1 MNFFGDLV
9 KTIMMMMMMMMIMM
23 IMMMMNCF
31 SGMVDQRKAF
41 PARTIVRESLTCRK
55 QDLNIGKTRVQA

>member
-9 KTIMMMMMMMMIMM
+9 KTIMMMMMMMIMM
-23 IMMMMNCF
+23 MMMMMNCF